1 MINPRVIL
9 AVGDLTSLQ
18 TIPRVC
24 ESVRFRDRSLFIAM
38 EGRGGGAED
47 LGGSLDLDKT
57 RQDNVLL
64 GVLYSPMYIDF
75 IQII

>member
-24 ESVRFRDRSLFIAM
+24 ESVRFRDRSLFIAR
-38 EGRGGGAED
+38 EGGGGSED
-47 LGGSLDLDKT
+47 LGGGSLDLDKT
-57 RQDNVLL
+57 RQDTLL
-64 GVLYSPMYIDF
+64 FRVLYSPMYIDF